1 MRCGGAADRMDELA
15 RDHRRSPDLGL
26 AAGLVDQRAAEA
38 GRGIGGKGI
47 AALLIMAARLD
58 EGDEARL
65 DQIVELTGARDA
77 RKHLPRDLSDQRRM
91 IGDQRLDARSEERR
105 VGNESVSTCRYP
117 WSPYHKKKKDIII
130 T

>member
-1 MRCGGAADRMDELA
+1 MLFEVAAHRLDALA

-26 AAGLVDQRAAEA
+26 AAELVDHRAADA

-77 RKHLPRDLSDQRRM
+77 RKHLPRYLADQWRM
-91 IGDQRLDARSEERR
+91 EPQHHPDHI
-105 VGNESVSTCRYP
+105 
-117 WSPYHKKKKDIII
+117 
-130 T
+130 